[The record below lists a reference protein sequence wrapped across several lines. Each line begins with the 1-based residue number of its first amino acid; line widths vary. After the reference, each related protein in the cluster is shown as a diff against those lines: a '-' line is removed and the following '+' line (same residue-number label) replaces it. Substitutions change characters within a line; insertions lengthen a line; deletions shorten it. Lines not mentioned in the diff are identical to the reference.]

1 MGIAVAVAV
10 GVGIEVSVGTGVL
23 VGEGVTVETSAGKLQ
38 AVNAKIVKIINQNLL
53 LMFCSGVGDYYILL
67 RRYNLRMPIRLLSP
81 EVASQIAA
89 GEVVERPA
97 SVVKELLENSL
108 DAGAHAISITIEEAG
123 KKLIEVADDGVGI
136 SPDELE
142 LAVARHATS
151 KLARSDE
158 LFSISTLG
166 FRGEALASIASVSR
180 MTVTSRVRNEQE
192 GVRLRVEGGQMGTL
206 NRVGT
211 PVGTTVRVEDLFYNV
226 PARLKFLKSD
236 TTERRAIDVLVTRYA
251 LAYADRRFKLSD
263 GRNVALQ
270 TAGDGDR
277 RAILAALYGVDV
289 ARQMLEI
296 QSEEEGFQLT
306 GFISPTSLTRS
317 NRREITF
324 FINGRWVQDVSLST
338 ALLQAYHTL
347 LMVGRYPM
355 TALFLE
361 IPPQEVDVNVH
372 PAKAEV
378 RFRNPDKVFS
388 FVQRS
393 ARRALLAYSPVP
405 NVAPSLWGISR
416 TVPGEQPRHTGLD
429 WKIGHDEEL
438 FRSSNAE
445 SPVPSES
452 VEAEQTHSQLHVPE
466 SPSPVSIQ
474 TTHPTI
480 PLLRLVGQI
489 GASYLVAEGPDGLY
503 LIDQHAAHERVLF
516 EKLMAQHA
524 LKNIP
529 SQALLT
535 PVAVTLPPHAANLL
549 LTQIPVLQR
558 FGFDVEEFGPNT
570 FQVRAMPVLFM
581 GSDPSAALRAL
592 VEDFEEDE
600 SPLQHEI
607 ETKLAARVCKRMA
620 VKAGQALSNEEQR
633 ALLHDLERCDS
644 PRTCPHGRPTMI
656 HLSVDM
662 LERQFGRRGAR

>member
-1 MGIAVAVAV
+1 
-10 GVGIEVSVGTGVL
+10 
-23 VGEGVTVETSAGKLQ
+23 
-38 AVNAKIVKIINQNLL
+38 
-53 LMFCSGVGDYYILL
+53 
-67 RRYNLRMPIRLLSP
+67 MPIRLLSS

-89 GEVVERPA
+89 GEVIERPA

-108 DAGAHAISITIEEAG
+108 DAGARSIMITVAEAG
-123 KKLIEVADDGVGI
+123 KKLIEVADDGSGI
-136 SPDELE
+136 SSDELE

-151 KLARSDE
+151 KLLRSAD

-166 FRGEALASIASVSR
+166 FRGEALASIGSVSR
-180 MTVTSRVRNEQE
+180 MTITSRVQNEIE
-192 GVRLRVEGGQMGTL
+192 GARLKVEGGFIGKPTK
-206 NRVGT
+206 VGT
-211 PVGTTVRVEDLFYNV
+211 TVGTTVRVEDLFYNV

-236 TTERRAIDVLVTRYA
+236 TTERRAIDLLVTRYA
-251 LAYADRRFKLSD
+251 LAYADKRFRLSEEK
-263 GRNVALQ
+263 NTVLQ
-270 TAGDGDR
+270 TSGDGDR
-277 RAILAALYGVDV
+277 RSILAALYGVDV
-289 ARQMLEI
+289 AKQMLEI
-296 QSEEEGFQLT
+296 ETEEEGLRLS
-306 GFISPTSLTRS
+306 GFISPISLTRS
-317 NRREITF
+317 NRKEITF
-324 FINGRWVQDVSLST
+324 FINGRWAHDVSLST

-347 LMVGRYPM
+347 LMVGRYPL

-361 IPPQEVDVNVH
+361 IPPGEVDVNVH

-378 RFRNPDKVFS
+378 RFRNPDQVFS

-405 NVAPSLWGISR
+405 NVAPSLWGTTR
-416 TVPGEQPRHTGLD
+416 TVPSEQPRHTGLD
-429 WKIGHDEEL
+429 WKIGHDEPLPDARDWRLETTDQSAVSAPPL
-438 FRSSNAE
+438 SIPA
-445 SPVPSES
+445 SE
-452 VEAEQTHSQLHVPE
+452 P
-466 SPSPVSIQ
+466 SPSSPS
-474 TTHPTI
+474 TRI
-480 PLLRLVGQI
+480 PLLRLIGQI
-489 GASYLVAEGPDGLY
+489 GATYLVAEGPDGLY

-524 LKNIP
+524 MKNIP

-535 PVAVTLPPHAANLL
+535 PVAVTLPPQSANLL
-549 LTQIPVLQR
+549 INQVPFLQH

-570 FQVRAMPVLFM
+570 FQVRAMPALFM

-600 SPLQHEI
+600 APLQNEI
-607 ETKLAARVCKRMA
+607 EAKLAARVCKRMA

-633 ALLHDLERCDS
+633 ALLNDLEACES